1 MKKLITLAAV
11 LALAALFTSCKTL
24 KEIPGDKTSAQ
35 IIQMGQNYVSNSD
48 YKSAELC
55 YNTVIDRF
63 GTDPS
68 IYVEAKYELGRV
80 YLAQHKYEKA
90 YNIFTELL
98 DLYDSYGTMLPGSYK
113 KLCNIS
119 ISQIPELRL
128 QEIQAKNG
136 TVSE

>member
-1 MKKLITLAAV
+1 MKKIITLAA
-11 LALAALFTSCKTL
+11 LISIAFTFFSCRTL
-24 KEIPGDKTSAQ
+24 KEIPEDKTAAQ
-35 IIQMGQNYVSNSD
+35 IIQMGQNYGGVSD
-48 YKSAELC
+48 YKSAEFC
-55 YNTVIDRF
+55 YNTVVERY
-63 GTDPS
+63 GSDPS

-90 YNIFTELL
+90 YNIFTELI

-119 ISQIPELRL
+119 INQIPELRL

-136 TVSE
+136 SDSE

>member
-1 MKKLITLAAV
+1 
-11 LALAALFTSCKTL
+11 
-24 KEIPGDKTSAQ
+24 
-35 IIQMGQNYVSNSD
+35 MGQNYGGVSD
-48 YKSAELC
+48 YKSAEFC
-55 YNTVIDRF
+55 YNTVVERY
-63 GTDPS
+63 GSDPS

>member
-1 MKKLITLAAV
+1 MKKIIS
-11 LALAALFTSCKTL
+11 LAALISIAFTFFSCRTL
-24 KEIPGDKTSAQ
+24 KEIPEDKTAAQ
-35 IIQMGQNYVSNSD
+35 IIQMGQNYGGVSD
-48 YKSAELC
+48 YKSAEFC
-55 YNTVIDRF
+55 YNTVVECY
-63 GTDPS
+63 GSDPS